1 MSTLRGDNTFIQYED
16 YQPDIHASFFREKKE
31 NLLFFKK
38 YNTEQDNNE
47 KFQTILAKAQEGLS
61 KVDNQYVTTEA
72 LGNAVTKSMDSLS
85 GLSKDIEQIAQ
96 SMNKYFTE
104 ADKLSKY
111 VNKEYED
118 GFGRFELLMQEV
130 INKGSIITSKDDVE
144 ILLKRLKPENLKN
157 EFAEVGNPLG
167 KIGEL
172 VGMIQLY
179 KIGEELVKTC
189 FQDKKYK
196 NIEIEVINVGE
207 KSGTQKDNTKT
218 TLTTDNLL
226 VIRQGNEV
234 LFSLNL
240 SNKLNTA
247 YKSESKTTKRSI
259 KLRTTTVKSFLKEHF
274 DWSEHVYNAI
284 SYHYDT
290 SKKERVDFLDH
301 DSGIARQTLGIQILY
316 DHIFGTRSSFEVGGK
331 TFSDEVAL
339 IAYGTKVVASSNVLK
354 NALFTKA
361 MNSKKKH
368 IMAQIP
374 DRRDWI
380 KGEFKTGKS
389 YIINELDAQRKINSF
404 SLIYSQTLQIDSP
417 LKL

>member
-1 MSTLRGDNTFIQYED
+1 MSTLRGNNSFIHYAD
-16 YQPDIHASFFREKKE
+16 YQPNIHASFFREKKE
-31 NLLFFKK
+31 DLLFFKK
-38 YNTEQDNNE
+38 YNTEQDNDK

-61 KVDNQYVTTEA
+61 KIDNQYVTNEA
-72 LGNAVTKSMDSLS
+72 LGNAITNSMDSLS

-96 SMNKYFTE
+96 SMNKYFIE

-111 VNKEYED
+111 VNREYEE

-130 INKGSIITSKDDVE
+130 INKGSIITSKDEVA
-144 ILLKRLKPENLKN
+144 ILLKRLKPENLRN

-172 VGMIQLY
+172 VGMIQLHR
-179 KIGEELVKTC
+179 IGEELVKTC

-226 VIRQGNEV
+226 VIKQGNEV

-259 KLRTTTVKSFLKEHF
+259 KLRTTTVKSFLKEH
-274 DWSEHVYNAI
+274 
-284 SYHYDT
+284 
-290 SKKERVDFLDH
+290 
-301 DSGIARQTLGIQILY
+301 
-316 DHIFGTRSSFEVGGK
+316 
-331 TFSDEVAL
+331 SD
-339 IAYGTKVVASSNVLK
+339 
-354 NALFTKA
+354 
-361 MNSKKKH
+361 
-368 IMAQIP
+368 
-374 DRRDWI
+374 
-380 KGEFKTGKS
+380 
-389 YIINELDAQRKINSF
+389 
-404 SLIYSQTLQIDSP
+404 
-417 LKL
+417 